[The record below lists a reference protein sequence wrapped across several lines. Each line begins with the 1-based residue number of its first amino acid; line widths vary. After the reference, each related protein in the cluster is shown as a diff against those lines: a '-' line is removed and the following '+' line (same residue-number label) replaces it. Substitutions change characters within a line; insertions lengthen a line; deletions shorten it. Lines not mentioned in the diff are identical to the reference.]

1 MVVRGD
7 VYGVG
12 RMEGEPEGKKMHILF
27 LFVDGIGLGPD
38 DPDVN
43 PFARFRLPSIERLA
57 DGQRW
62 LASARSVRQGE
73 LVFKAIDANLD
84 LEGLPQ
90 SGTGQ
95 ATLFT
100 GVNCARVAG
109 RHYGPY
115 PHSKTKAVIAERN
128 MFTQLQALFPD
139 EDEPSAFAN
148 AYPKRFFDYVK
159 ERDRWTVT
167 TRCCLDSGTRIRG
180 RDDLQAGLAVP
191 ADLTGTKWP
200 ETARD
205 GEMPADEAA
214 AARRLLAIST
224 RHRLTLFEYF
234 QTDKAG
240 HAQSFERSREVLEM
254 FDRLIGGLLG
264 EMDRATTLLLI
275 TSDHGNLED
284 LSTKSHT
291 RNPVPLIACGHR
303 ADTFADVK
311 SLVDVTPTIL
321 QYLAPSE

>member
-1 MVVRGD
+1 
-7 VYGVG
+7 
-12 RMEGEPEGKKMHILF
+12 MHILF
-27 LFVDGIGLGPD
+27 LFVDGIGLGVD

-43 PFARFRLPSIERLA
+43 PFARFWLPSIEELA

-62 LASARSVRQGE
+62 LASSRAVRRSE
-73 LVFKAIDANLD
+73 LVFGAIDANLE

-115 PHSKTKAVIAERN
+115 PHSKTKAVIAEQN
-128 MFTQLQALFPD
+128 MFTQLHSLFPD

-148 AYPKRFFDYVK
+148 AYPQRFFDYVN

-180 RDDLQAGLAVP
+180 RDDLRAGMAVP
-191 ADLTGTKWP
+191 ADLTGMKWP
-200 ETARD
+200 EATLD
-205 GEMPADEAA
+205 GEMPSDEAA
-214 AARRLLAIST
+214 AAQRLLAISAQ
-224 RHRLTLFEYF
+224 HRLTLFEYF

-240 HAQSFERSREVLEM
+240 HAQSFDRSREVLEM
-254 FDRLIGGLLG
+254 LDHLISGLLH
-264 EMDRATTLLLI
+264 EMNAATTLLLI

-291 RNPVPLIACGHR
+291 RNPVPLIAYGHR
-303 ADTFADVK
+303 ADVFADVE
-311 SLVDVTPTIL
+311 SLIDVTPTIL
-321 QYLAPSE
+321 QYLAQSS